1 MCVLTDTTEQRI
13 LQESVQP
20 DARQRSESIPVLRCA
35 PTGSSP
41 DPCALQSCWCVID
54 PKRET
59 TMPDAS
65 AVLLP
70 VSRDAINHRRLLI
83 LAGFVALAL
92 ASMLTGIA
100 LSGS

>member
-1 MCVLTDTTEQRI
+1 
-13 LQESVQP
+13 
-20 DARQRSESIPVLRCA
+20 
-35 PTGSSP
+35 
-41 DPCALQSCWCVID
+41 VID
-54 PKRET
+54 PKPEI

-65 AVLLP
+65 AVVLP
-70 VSRDAINHRRLLI
+70 VTRDAINRRRLLI